1 LDAVLAE
8 ADAGDVLEA
17 FEFEGGD
24 GGDAGVG
31 DDDFVGVEGFAVEE
45 IYGEVEREKLVLY

>member
-1 LDAVLAE
+1 MDAVLAE